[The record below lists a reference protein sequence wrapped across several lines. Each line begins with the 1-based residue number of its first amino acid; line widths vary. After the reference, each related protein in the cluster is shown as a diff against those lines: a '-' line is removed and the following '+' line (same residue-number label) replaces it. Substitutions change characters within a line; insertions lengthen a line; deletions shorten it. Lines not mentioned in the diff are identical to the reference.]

1 MTNRGKLVLAVL
13 IVMFA
18 GIGTYNWWDRLKP
31 GPISMWSSVTGND
44 APASVKALS
53 GSLIEPESSAPQLGP
68 AGTYVP
74 KDNIVDI
81 ELSQYAGY
89 AGFIVANGGL
99 EPSENSVFFKKY
111 GFKVHLTLSEEE
123 SWAALNA
130 GRMAASATTADV
142 LAVYGRTLQ
151 VTVPAQIGYSRG
163 ADGIVVRKDVRRIN
177 DLKGRVV
184 VTSQFTEADFFLRY
198 LAQEAGLGVDVMAN
212 LAAQPS
218 PDKVNVVYA
227 ADAFTAGD
235 LFLKDI
241 ESGSNILAG
250 CVTWAPKTT
259 EVVSTSK
266 GAATQLVTSTNLLI
280 IADVFIVNKGFATAN
295 PKLVT
300 GLVEGLLEGNRQV
313 RDNQANLGLIARVFK
328 WTPDQA
334 RAELAK
340 VHLANLPENLAFFSG
355 ATDAAGS
362 FSGIYES
369 AVLAYGP
376 ELLKNSPDA
385 ERFVDLKPLQTID
398 ASGVFAGQQIAIAP
412 IRSTSRS
419 AIEVDPLLSKDI
431 RFLFAPNSSK
441 LDVAEPSNMTNL
453 EAIKHL
459 LQVSPGSTILLRGHV
474 SVSKATV
481 EGYRR
486 GDEAVFRQLEHWAM
500 ELSTNRAVE
509 IRDIL
514 VERLKVDPA
523 RLGTVG
529 RGWEEPASSTDLAQN
544 RRVEVQWFTIE

>member
-1 MTNRGKLVLAVL
+1 MTNRGKLVLALL
-13 IVMFA
+13 IVMLA

-31 GPISMWSSVTGND
+31 GASISSSAVTGND
-44 APASVKALS
+44 APASVQALS
-53 GSLIEPESSAPQLGP
+53 RSLIEPETAAPQLGP
-68 AGTYVP
+68 AGTYVV

-99 EPSENSVFFKKY
+99 DPSENSVFFKKY

-142 LAVYGRTLQ
+142 LAVSGRTLQ

-198 LAQEAGLGVDVMAN
+198 LAQEAGLGVDIMAN

-227 ADAFTAGD
+227 TDAFAAGD
-235 LFLKDI
+235 LFLKDT

-259 EVVSTSK
+259 EVVSASK
-266 GAATQLVTSTNLLI
+266 GAATLLVTSTNLLI
-280 IADVFIVNKGFATAN
+280 IADVFIVNRGFATAN

-313 RDNQANLGLIARVFK
+313 RDNQAANLDLIAHVFK

-334 RAELAK
+334 RTELAK

-355 ATDAAGS
+355 AIDAAGS
-362 FSGIYES
+362 FGGIYES

-376 ELLKNSPDA
+376 ELLKNSSDA

-412 IRSTSRS
+412 IRSTIRS
-419 AIEVDPLLSKDI
+419 TIEVDPLLRKDI
-431 RFLFAPNSSK
+431 RFLFEPLSYK
-441 LDVAEPSNMTNL
+441 LDLAQPSNMTNL

-459 LQVSPGSTILLRGHV
+459 MQVSPGSTILLRGHV
-474 SVSKATV
+474 DNSLIDKFRH
-481 EGYRR
+481 EG
-486 GDEAVFRQLEHWAM
+486 GEALVHQMALKAM
-500 ELSTNRAVE
+500 ELSKNRAIE
-509 IRDIL
+509 IRNIL
-514 VERLKVDPA
+514 VEQLKVDPT
-523 RLGTVG
+523 RLDTVG
-529 RGWEEPASSTDLAQN
+529 RGWEEPAGTDAAQN
-544 RRVEVQWFTIE
+544 RRVEVLWFTIE